1 MTKRK
6 SKDLDKLDNLIT
18 WVSENKSQI
27 NLINFHDKLLDL
39 NFRALLI
46 PVHYMFIRKNKHEN
60 FYYIVD
66 IIDNYSINNETGY
79 L

>member
-1 MTKRK
+1 MAKRK
-6 SKDLDKLDNLIT
+6 SKDLDKLNNLIT

-46 PVHYMFIRKNKHEN
+46 PVHYTFIRKNKHEN

-66 IIDNYSINNETGY
+66 IIDNYSINNESGY